1 MFVIVK
7 VPANDAGAKRSDMK
21 ELLAPKPA
29 GYVPYDMRVNGCERE
44 RLDAI
49 DALNCA
55 VRYAVKHKIDNPFAK
70 ELLNGLYG
78 IGTLQFSDHEGEP
91 DPRGVDNTC
100 AENAKNEKRCDECG
114 DDVSYPHKLRLEHP
128 EVVLGVETVIRKL
141 MEVKKEYPFVKELLN
156 GLYGV
161 NYLRGT
167 ENNGEPDPAGHNAIS
182 ENVKDD
188 SRDIFVTVNSDHV
201 SPQTM
206 HEIAKLIAVL
216 SDTDRDIH
224 VNVV

>member
-7 VPANDAGAKRSDMK
+7 VPADDAGAKCADMK

-70 ELLNGLYG
+70 EFVNGLYG

-91 DPRGVDNTC
+91 DPRGD
-100 AENAKNEKRCDECG
+100 EKRCRDCG
-114 DDVSYPHKLRLEHP
+114 DDISYAHKLMLEHP
-128 EVVLGVETVIRKL
+128 EVVLGAETVIRKL
-141 MEVKKEYPFVKELLN
+141 MEVKKDVPFVKELLN

-161 NYLRGT
+161 NSMRGT

-182 ENVKDD
+182 ENVKDE

-216 SDTDRDIH
+216 SDTGRDIH
-224 VNVV
+224 VNII

>member
-7 VPANDAGAKRSDMK
+7 VPSDDTSSKIADMK

-44 RLDAI
+44 RLDTI

-55 VRYAVKHKIDNPFAK
+55 VRYAVKHKIDIPFAK
-70 ELLNGLYG
+70 EFLNGLYG
-78 IGTLQFSDHEGEP
+78 TSMLQFSDHKGEP
-91 DPRGVDNTC
+91 DPRSIDNDVD
-100 AENAKNEKRCDECG
+100 
-114 DDVSYPHKLRLEHP
+114 
-128 EVVLGVETVIRKL
+128 
-141 MEVKKEYPFVKELLN
+141 
-156 GLYGV
+156 
-161 NYLRGT
+161 
-167 ENNGEPDPAGHNAIS
+167 

-201 SPQTM
+201 SPQTI
-206 HEIAKLIAVL
+206 HEIAKLVAVL

-224 VNVV
+224 VNVI

>member
-7 VPANDAGAKRSDMK
+7 VPADDTSAKSADMK
-21 ELLAPKPA
+21 DILAPRPA

-55 VRYAVKHKIDNPFAK
+55 VRYAVKHKIDVPFAK
-70 ELLNGLYG
+70 EFVNGLYG
-78 IGTLQFSDHEGEP
+78 TSMLQFSDRKGDP
-91 DPRGVDNTC
+91 DSGAIDST
-100 AENAKNEKRCDECG
+100 G
-114 DDVSYPHKLRLEHP
+114 DK
-128 EVVLGVETVIRKL
+128 
-141 MEVKKEYPFVKELLN
+141 
-156 GLYGV
+156 
-161 NYLRGT
+161 
-167 ENNGEPDPAGHNAIS
+167 
-182 ENVKDD
+182 NVKDE

-224 VNVV
+224 INVI